1 MLQSVNYHNYF
12 RLMLRKLLKSAFS
25 HFNCFY
31 QFTNCPRIVRTKF
44 VFNNKVE
51 NGAGHLLPL
60 VQQEDGQTGVGDD
73 EGRLRWRNWFVSH
86 RVGVDHRAGLALPDV
101 VGLEHDH
108 VVLPATVEIAQSELL
123 GVEADLISE
132 ICFKIFQIMMI
143 LAKLSYNTV
152 ALSVEVRYLRL
163 L

>member
-1 MLQSVNYHNYF
+1 M
-12 RLMLRKLLKSAFS
+12 
-25 HFNCFY
+25 
-31 QFTNCPRIVRTKF
+31 
-44 VFNNKVE
+44 
-51 NGAGHLLPL
+51 LPL
-60 VQQEDGQTGVGDD
+60 VQAEDGEAGVDDD
-73 EGRLRWRNWFVSH
+73 EVRLEGRQRFVSH
-86 RVGVDHRAGLALPDV
+86 RVGVDDLTGLALPDV

-163 L
+163 S